1 MIKKGQ
7 GAAVRARP
15 SRAVNARLRARVLA
29 LLVENSDM
37 KAEDV
42 ALELRISRQRAQ
54 AYMTK
59 DVKMEAEVLAK
70 AGDETSVDDI
80 DRAMMKQARLGNVQA
95 ARLVYM
101 RMAQKGEVQALPTLE
116 ELEAELAS
124 LKKMERAKGET
135 KDDTGVDGTTAMA
148 DDACR

>member
-1 MIKKGQ
+1 MTKKGQ
-7 GAAVRARP
+7 GRAKKAPP
-15 SRAVNARLRARVLA
+15 SRAVSARLKTKVVA
-29 LLVENSDM
+29 LLAENPEM
-37 KAEDV
+37 KAADV
-42 ALELRISRQRAQ
+42 ALELRVSRPRAQ

-59 DVKMEAEVLAK
+59 EVRAEAK
-70 AGDETSVDDI
+70 ALSKVGDETRLEDI

-101 RMAQKGEVQALPTLE
+101 RMAQKGEALAVPTLE

-124 LKKMERAKGET
+124 LKKLERVRET
-135 KDDTGVDGTTAMA
+135 QNDTSLDDAAAVA

>member
-1 MIKKGQ
+1 
-7 GAAVRARP
+7 
-15 SRAVNARLRARVLA
+15 
-29 LLVENSDM
+29 M

-42 ALELRISRQRAQ
+42 ALELKVSRQRAQ
-54 AYMTK
+54 AYMTRE
-59 DVKMEAEVLAK
+59 VRAEAEALSRTVNESTL
-70 AGDETSVDDI
+70 DDI

-101 RMAQKGEVQALPTLE
+101 RMAQKGDAQAAPTLE

-124 LKKMERAKGET
+124 LKKMEHAKWET
-135 KDDTGVDGTTAMA
+135 KDGADMDDAAAMV

>member
-1 MIKKGQ
+1 MTTKGQ
-7 GAAVRARP
+7 KKATKARP
-15 SRAVNARLRARVLA
+15 SRVVSVRLRTKVVA
-29 LLVENSDM
+29 LLAENPAM

-42 ALELRISRQRAQ
+42 ALELKVSRQRAQ

-59 DVKMEAEVLAK
+59 EVRAEAVALSRTV
-70 AGDETSVDDI
+70 DESTLDDI

-101 RMAQKGEVQALPTLE
+101 RMAQKGEVQALPTLD

-124 LKKMERAKGET
+124 LKKMEHAKRET
-135 KDDTGVDGTTAMA
+135 KNDSGMDDGVAVA